1 MANKIKNNF
10 SKLNSSETPIN
21 QYSLKSLELW
31 LEKLGA
37 VPDSSKPSRWILR
50 LYNWEATIN
59 FELEDLSI
67 IWNCEG
73 CITKRRFSYSI
84 NRADVEN
91 AILQGP

>member
-1 MANKIKNNF
+1 M
-10 SKLNSSETPIN
+10 NSSETPIN

-31 LEKLGA
+31 LTKLGA
-37 VPDSSKPSRWILR
+37 VPDSSNPESWILK

-59 FELEDLSI
+59 FEQEDLSI

-73 CITKRRFSYSI
+73 HITKRKFSYCI